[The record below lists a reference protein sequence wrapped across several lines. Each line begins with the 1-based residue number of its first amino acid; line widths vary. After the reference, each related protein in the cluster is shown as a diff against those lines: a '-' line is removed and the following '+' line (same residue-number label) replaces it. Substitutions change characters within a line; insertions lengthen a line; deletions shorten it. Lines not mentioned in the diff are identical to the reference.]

1 MFIPLVLFLFLLQI
15 MIFLLLSSAESSTI
29 VQGKP
34 GCVSKCGNITIPYPF
49 GDYGEDCSM
58 IEDDAGKLYYVYC
71 NTTFEPPKAFLGMN
85 DDKIEVL
92 SISDNEFRIKNTAIA
107 AKCYDDQTGKLVL
120 DNPSYNL
127 DLRATPFT
135 ISYTKNMYA
144 GVGCNIWAAFYG
156 TSRGCVSKCA
166 NKADMIEGSCSGSGC
181 CQANIQKGMNN
192 ISEAIENVTSEF
204 PIRSFSQCN
213 FAFLVETGQY
223 TFQGS
228 DLQLDG
234 RLTKPDMVLPV
245 VLEWAIGGQSCK
257 EAQMISDK
265 YACKNNTVCS
275 NAPDNPGYRCA
286 CEKGYEGN
294 PYLGCQ
300 DINECE
306 DENNNPC
313 YGICTN
319 TIGGYNCSACP
330 EGSVGDGR
338 KDGSGC
344 TTVNKDGFPVIWVAL
359 GLSLGLLFVL
369 VCGLFVYFCLRKRKL
384 IKLKEKFFQQN
395 GGLLLRQ
402 QLPSRDGVVDSTK
415 IFTEAELKV
424 ATNNFHSSQ
433 VLGEGGFGT
442 VYKGTLS
449 DNRVVAIK
457 KSNKIDKTQIEQFI
471 NEVLILTQVNHRN
484 VVKLLGCC
492 LETEVP
498 LLVYEFVSNGT
509 LSQHIHQKG
518 AFEKVSMSWESRLRI
533 ATETASAIGYLH
545 SAASTPIIH
554 RDIKSANILLDENY
568 VAKVADF
575 GASRLVP
582 LDQTR
587 VNTAVQGT
595 FGYVD
600 PEYFHSGELTDK
612 SDVYSFGVMLVELL
626 TGEKPVCM
634 ERSEEQRS
642 LTTYFLSLTVKNEEF
657 KIIAA
662 PVDEGHLQQVRAVI
676 EIAKKCLKWKG
687 GERPPMKQIAADLQG
702 LAKFNSAGWDSQPL
716 YHEGNTDFPSE
727 TKNFYSNIP
736 SNLFDHSSKYTSE
749 TNVDLSMMNPR

>member
-1 MFIPLVLFLFLLQI
+1 
-15 MIFLLLSSAESSTI
+15 
-29 VQGKP
+29 
-34 GCVSKCGNITIPYPF
+34 
-49 GDYGEDCSM
+49 M

-71 NTTFEPPKAFLGMN
+71 NTSFEPPKVFLGMN

-92 SISDNEFRIKNTAIA
+92 SISDTEFRVKNTAIA
-107 AKCYDDQTGKLVL
+107 AKCYDDQTGKLVV

-127 DLRATPFT
+127 NLMATPFT

-144 GVGCNIWAAFYG
+144 GVGCNIWAGFYG

-166 NKADMIEGSCSGSGC
+166 NKEDIVEGPCSGSGC
-181 CQANIQKGMNN
+181 CQANIQKGLNN
-192 ISEAIENVTSEF
+192 ISEEIQNVTSEF
-204 PIRSFSQCN
+204 PVQSFSQCN

-223 TFQGS
+223 TFQSS

-234 RLTKPDMVLPV
+234 RLTKPDMDLPV
-245 VLEWAIGGQSCK
+245 VLDWAIGGRSCR
-257 EAQMISDK
+257 EAQSISSDIASDR

-313 YGICTN
+313 YGTCTN

-330 EGSVGDGR
+330 EGTNGDGR
-338 KDGSGC
+338 KDGTSC
-344 TTVNKDGFPVIWVAL
+344 TTISKDGFPVLWVAL
-359 GLSLGLLFVL
+359 GLSLGFLFII
-369 VCGLFVYFCLRKRKL
+369 VCGLFLFLCIRKRKL
-384 IKLKEKFFQQN
+384 LQLKEKFFQQN

-402 QLPSRDGVVDSTK
+402 QLPTRDGGVDSTK
-415 IFTEAELKV
+415 IFTEAELKL
-424 ATNNFHSSQ
+424 ATNNYHSSQ

-457 KSNKIDKTQIEQFI
+457 KSNKIDKSQIEQFI
-471 NEVLILTQVNHRN
+471 NEVLILTQINHRN

-518 AFEKVSMSWESRLRI
+518 AFEKNSMSWENRLRI
-533 ATETASAIGYLH
+533 ATEIASAIAYLH
-545 SAASTPIIH
+545 SAASIPIIH
-554 RDIKSANILLDENY
+554 RDIKSANILLDDNY

-626 TGEKPVCM
+626 TGEKTLCM

-642 LTTYFLSLTVKNEEF
+642 LTTYFLSLAVKNEEF

-662 PVDEGHLQQVRAVI
+662 PVNEGHLQQVRVVI
-676 EIAKKCLKWKG
+676 EIAKKCLRWKG
-687 GERPPMKQIAADLQG
+687 GERPPMKQIAADLQS

-716 YHEGNTDFPSE
+716 YPEETTNFPSE

-736 SNLFDHSSKYTSE
+736 SNLFDHSSMYTSE
-749 TNVDLSMMNPR
+749 TNVDLSIMSPR

>member
-1 MFIPLVLFLFLLQI
+1 
-15 MIFLLLSSAESSTI
+15 
-29 VQGKP
+29 
-34 GCVSKCGNITIPYPF
+34 
-49 GDYGEDCSM
+49 M

-71 NTTFEPPKAFLGMN
+71 NTSFQPPKAFLGMN
-85 DDKIEVL
+85 DDKIRKVL
-92 SISDNEFRIKNTAIA
+92 SILDTEFCIKNTAIA
-107 AKCYDDQTGKLVL
+107 AKY
-120 DNPSYNL
+120 NPSYNL
-127 DLRATPFT
+127 GLRATPFT
-135 ISYTKNMYA
+135 ISYAKNMYA

-156 TSRGCVSKCA
+156 TSRGCKGLCT
-166 NKADMIEGSCSGSGC
+166 GSGC
-181 CQANIQKGMNN
+181 CQANIQKGLNN

-204 PIRSFSQCN
+204 PIQSFSQCN

-234 RLTKPDMVLPV
+234 RLTKPDMVLPL

-257 EAQMISDK
+257 EAQIISSI

-275 NAPDNPGYRCA
+275 NAPDNPGYLCG
-286 CEKGYEGN
+286 CDKGYEGN

-313 YGICTN
+313 YGTCTN
-319 TIGGYNCSACP
+319 TIGAYSCSACP
-330 EGSVGDGR
+330 EGSNGDGR
-338 KDGSGC
+338 IDGTGC
-344 TTVNKDGFPVIWVAL
+344 TTVKKDGFPVLRFRIIVCI
-359 GLSLGLLFVL
+359 SLRVILILLL
-369 VCGLFVYFCLRKRKL
+369 KEAKL

-402 QLPSRDGVVDSTK
+402 QLPSRDGAVDSTK

-424 ATNNFHSSQ
+424 VTNYYHSSQ

-457 KSNKIDKTQIEQFI
+457 KSNKIDKTQIEKFI
-471 NEVLILTQVNHRN
+471 NEVLVLTQVNHRN
-484 VVKLLGCC
+484 IVKLLGSC
-492 LETEVP
+492 LETEVR

-518 AFEKVSMSWESRLRI
+518 AFEKASMSWESHLRI
-533 ATETASAIGYLH
+533 DTEIASAIAYLH
-545 SAASTPIIH
+545 SAASKPIIH

-626 TGEKPVCM
+626 TEKNHL
-634 ERSEEQRS
+634 S
-642 LTTYFLSLTVKNEEF
+642 TYFLSLTVKNEEF

-676 EIAKKCLKWKG
+676 EIAKKCLKFKG
-687 GERPPMKQIAADLQG
+687 GERPPTKQIAL
-702 LAKFNSAGWDSQPL
+702 DSQPL
-716 YHEGNTDFPSE
+716 YHEDTTDFPSE

-749 TNVDLSMMNPR
+749 TNVDLSMMSPR

>member
-1 MFIPLVLFLFLLQI
+1 MSIPLVLFLFLQL
-15 MIFLLLSSAESSTI
+15 MILLSSAESSTI

-34 GCVSKCGNITIPYPF
+34 GCVTKCGNITIPYPF
-49 GDYGEDCSM
+49 GDYGEVCSM

-85 DDKIEVL
+85 DQKIEIL
-92 SISDNEFRIKNTAIA
+92 SISDTEFRIKNNAIA
-107 AKCYDDQTGKLVL
+107 AKCYDDQTGKLVI
-120 DNPSYNL
+120 DKPSYNL
-127 DLRATPFT
+127 DLKSTPFT
-135 ISYTKNMYA
+135 ISYSKNMFV
-144 GVGCNIWAAFYG
+144 GIGCNTG
-156 TSRGCVSKCA
+156 VSSTSGSFRFCSSKCA
-166 NKADMIEGSCSGSGC
+166 SKADIIEGSCTGSGC
-181 CQANIQKGMNN
+181 CEANIPKSLNLYDGEVTNSTSN
-192 ISEAIENVTSEF
+192 IQ
-204 PIRSFSQCN
+204 SFSQCN
-213 FAFLVETGQY
+213 LAFLVETGQY
-223 TFQGS
+223 TFQGA
-228 DLQLDG
+228 DMQIDG

-245 VLEWAIGGQSCK
+245 VLDWAIGTQSCK
-257 EAQMISDK
+257 EAQKIADK
-265 YACKNNTVCS
+265 YACKNSTVCID
-275 NAPDNPGYRCA
+275 APDNPGYRCA
-286 CEKGYEGN
+286 CDKGYEGN

-306 DENNNPC
+306 DENDNPC
-313 YGICTN
+313 YGTCTN

-330 EGSVGDGR
+330 EGTNGDGR
-338 KDGSGC
+338 KDGTSC
-344 TTVNKDGFPVIWVAL
+344 TTVKRDGFPVLRLAL
-359 GLSLGLLFVL
+359 GLSLGFLFAL
-369 VCGLFVYFCLRKRKL
+369 VCGLFLYFCLRKRKL

-395 GGLLLRQ
+395 GGLLFRQ

-471 NEVLILTQVNHRN
+471 NEVLVLTQINHRN

-518 AFEKVSMSWESRLRI
+518 AFEKASMSWESRLRI
-533 ATETASAIGYLH
+533 ATEIASAIGYLH

-657 KIIAA
+657 QIIAA

-716 YHEGNTDFPSE
+716 YHEETTDFPLE

-749 TNVDLSMMNPR
+749 TNVVDLSLMSPR

>member
-1 MFIPLVLFLFLLQI
+1 M
-15 MIFLLLSSAESSTI
+15 
-29 VQGKP
+29 
-34 GCVSKCGNITIPYPF
+34 N
-49 GDYGEDCSM
+49 GDE
-58 IEDDAGKLYYVYC
+58 
-71 NTTFEPPKAFLGMN
+71 
-85 DDKIEVL
+85 IEVL
-92 SISDNEFRIKNTAIA
+92 SISDTEFRVKNTAIA
-107 AKCYDDQTGKLVL
+107 AKCYDDQTGKLVV
-120 DNPSYNL
+120 DNPFYNL
-127 DLRATPFT
+127 DLGATPFT

-144 GVGCNIWAAFYG
+144 GVGCNIRAAFSQ

-166 NKADMIEGSCSGSGC
+166 NKADIVEGSCSGSGC
-181 CQANIQKGMNN
+181 CEANIQKGLNN
-192 ISEAIENVTSEF
+192 FNESILTSDN
-204 PIRSFSQCN
+204 PVQSFSQCN

-234 RLTKPDMVLPV
+234 RLTKPDMDLPV
-245 VLEWAIGGQSCK
+245 VLDWAIGGRSCK
-257 EAQMISDK
+257 EAQSISSDIPSDR

-313 YGICTN
+313 YGTCTN
-319 TIGGYNCSACP
+319 TIGAYNCSACP
-330 EGSVGDGR
+330 EGTTGDGT
-338 KDGSGC
+338 SC
-344 TTVNKDGFPVIWVAL
+344 TTISKDGFPVLRVAL
-359 GLSLGLLFVL
+359 GLSLGLLSAF
-369 VCGLFVYFCLRKRKL
+369 VCGLFLYLCIRKQKL
-384 IKLKEKFFQQN
+384 LKLKEQFFQQN

-415 IFTEAELKV
+415 IFTQAELKV

-457 KSNKIDKTQIEQFI
+457 KSKQIDKSQIEQFI
-471 NEVLILTQVNHRN
+471 NEVLILTQINHRN

-509 LSQHIHQKG
+509 LSQHIHQNG
-518 AFEKVSMSWESRLRI
+518 AFEMSWENRLRI
-533 ATETASAIGYLH
+533 ATEIASAIAYLH
-545 SAASTPIIH
+545 SAASIPIIH

-568 VAKVADF
+568 IAKVADF
-575 GASRLVP
+575 GASRLIP

-595 FGYVD
+595 FGYLD

-626 TGEKPVCM
+626 TGLKPVSM
-634 ERSEEQRS
+634 ERPEEQRS
-642 LTTYFLSLTVKNEEF
+642 LTGYFLSLTEKNEEF
-657 KIIAA
+657 KIIDA
-662 PVDEGHLQQVRAVI
+662 PADEGHLQQVLAVI
-676 EIAKKCLKWKG
+676 VIAKKCLEWKG
-687 GERPPMKQIAADLQG
+687 EERPPMKQIAADLQV
-702 LAKFNSAGWDSQPL
+702 LLKFNSVGWDCQPL
-716 YHEGNTDFPSE
+716 SHEETTDFPSE
-727 TKNFYSNIP
+727 MNNLYSKIP
-736 SNLFDHSSKYTSE
+736 SNLFDHSSNYTSE
-749 TNVDLSMMNPR
+749 TNVDLSMMIPR